1 VPYFAPYER
10 FPDVGRGATSA
21 KPVPVPVPAPAVRG
35 RPATGHLAITSA
47 GETA

>member
-21 KPVPVPVPAPAVRG
+21 KPVPAPAPAVRG